1 MSSICEATPAS
12 ECLLLT
18 MNNVTVNF
26 MSRSWRPSCR
36 LTPGVSRVVL
46 CPQLPSSLCRSR
58 GGRSEVKSG
67 ALTTVTLCCA
77 CTAGQT
83 TVAHSTPSFPCCPK
97 SAGTWRWTWQ
107 VTAGRRTVLLEFST
121 RFPHTCW
128 TSTESLTVSLQ
139 LKKFSI
145 IGHSMGADIAGMVS
159 ALYPEMVD
167 ALVLLDAYGF
177 LPTDSKEISKVMRR
191 GMDELLQFEK
201 NTEEKKRVYTYEKA
215 VERLSAANPTL
226 SEQSVHILLERGLV
240 RVEGGFVFSR
250 DLRVNFKDIVRVSL
264 EQSLEMQ
271 SRIQASVLAVQAEE
285 GYNKIFSEP
294 AQKVFASTLLQC
306 LRDRNHRV
314 VTVPGDHCI
323 HLNNPEIVAPFVSD
337 FLRTHVLSSSTSLK
351 HNL

>member
-1 MSSICEATPAS
+1 MQQHPGVC
-12 ECLLLT
+12 
-18 MNNVTVNF
+18 
-26 MSRSWRPSCR
+26 WRCR
-36 LTPGVSRVVL
+36 LGIFHICAVSFLPECRYVAVDLAGHGRSSHSPPGVFYSLPAHVLDVHRV
-46 CPQLPSSLCRSR
+46 
-58 GGRSEVKSG
+58 
-67 ALTTVTLCCA
+67 ADA
-77 CTAGQT
+77 
-83 TVAHSTPSFPCCPK
+83 
-97 SAGTWRWTWQ
+97 
-107 VTAGRRTVLLEFST
+107 
-121 RFPHTCW
+121 
-128 TSTESLTVSLQ
+128 LQ

-240 RVEGGFVFSR
+240 RVEGAGFVFSR

>member
-1 MSSICEATPAS
+1 MRALRQTSRSVGLHAAAAAVAGDAS
-12 ECLLLT
+12 ELSVPVPWGEIRGKVWGPDHGHPVLCLHGWADNCGTFNTLIPLLPKECRY
-18 MNNVTVNF
+18 VAVDLAGHG
-26 MSRSWRPSCR
+26 RSSHSP
-36 LTPGVSRVVL
+36 PGVFYSLPAHVLDVHRV
-46 CPQLPSSLCRSR
+46 
-58 GGRSEVKSG
+58 
-67 ALTTVTLCCA
+67 ADA
-77 CTAGQT
+77 
-83 TVAHSTPSFPCCPK
+83 
-97 SAGTWRWTWQ
+97 
-107 VTAGRRTVLLEFST
+107 
-121 RFPHTCW
+121 
-128 TSTESLTVSLQ
+128 LQ

>member
-1 MSSICEATPAS
+1 MRALRQTSRSVGLHAAAAAVAGDAS
-12 ECLLLT
+12 ELSVPVPWGEIRGKVWGPDHGHPVLCLHGWADNCGTFNTLIPLLPKECRY
-18 MNNVTVNF
+18 VAVDLAGHG
-26 MSRSWRPSCR
+26 RSSHSP
-36 LTPGVSRVVL
+36 PGVFYSLPAHVLDVHRV
-46 CPQLPSSLCRSR
+46 
-58 GGRSEVKSG
+58 
-67 ALTTVTLCCA
+67 ADA
-77 CTAGQT
+77 
-83 TVAHSTPSFPCCPK
+83 
-97 SAGTWRWTWQ
+97 
-107 VTAGRRTVLLEFST
+107 
-121 RFPHTCW
+121 
-128 TSTESLTVSLQ
+128 LQ

-240 RVEGGFVFSR
+240 RVEGAGFVFSR